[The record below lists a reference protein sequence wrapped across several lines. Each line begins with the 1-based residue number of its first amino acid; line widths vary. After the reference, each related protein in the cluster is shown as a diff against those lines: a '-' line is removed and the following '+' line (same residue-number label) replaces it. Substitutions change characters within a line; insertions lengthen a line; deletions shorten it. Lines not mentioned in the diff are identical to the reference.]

1 MVTLDAGNPKL
12 EGSVEGGLETGS
24 GARATEG
31 GRRRSDTPMGSRG
44 KVSGKVGGGD
54 GREIE
59 EAGGNLMS
67 EEMVSGVRV
76 EDKKLPHL
84 LR

>member
-1 MVTLDAGNPKL
+1 M
-12 EGSVEGGLETGS
+12 EGGGHGDPQVPKSRL
-24 GARATEG
+24 RL
-31 GRRRSDTPMGSRG
+31 RRKQLVT
-44 KVSGKVGGGD
+44 SGKVGGRD

-76 EDKKLPHL
+76 EDKKQPQL